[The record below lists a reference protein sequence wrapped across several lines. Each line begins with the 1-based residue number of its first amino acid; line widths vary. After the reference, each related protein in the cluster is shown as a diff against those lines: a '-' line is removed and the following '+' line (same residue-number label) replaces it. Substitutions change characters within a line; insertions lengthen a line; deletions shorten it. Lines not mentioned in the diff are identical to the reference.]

1 MLKHSKERIQDMIL
15 VKRIKTYGWKSLIP
29 DIKMPINP
37 EEEEDNITDLL

>member
-29 DIKMPINP
+29 DIKTFTNP
-37 EEEEDNITDLL
+37 EYD